1 MYIFDIFVF
10 TYLYF
15 QYMNDNKLPKNVN
28 KGWSS
33 KTKKMNIIV
42 GTENNPT
49 DFTSGETIINKKSTK
64 NNLDKLIEINND
76 VNPDVSN
83 GKTTT
88 DAEAGGLLKGKP
100 HYDSNGNPTGG
111 IPGIVDGQK
120 PIETEGE
127 EFVVNAEASKKH
139 WKELSEIN
147 QQDGNGVPIG
157 PPAESFDDD
166 PAEEFENGGKIQFN
180 PNYLPSKWIMSYAKK
195 IKSKHPEIWK
205 LGGNIFG
212 NEAFENLKRV
222 SERGYWLDSEEWMYV
237 KWRSYVARHKQDFR
251 IEGVVAM
258 LKWVDKVDKGWA
270 YMKSLI
276 EEEIKNKSPKKMKDG
291 GELITN
297 RYIVK
302 SKVKFGLIVG
312 YVVYDTVE
320 KKNLPFE
327 FDEDEL
333 WQAQSRAELSNA
345 LAVNKS
351 KKMQDGGTINTCIEF
366 IKKTESILNNG
377 YYLDLKDTNDVRDA
391 YCQFPLNLKGVIIT
405 YNSGNQKNLK
415 CIDTIN
421 IDFLNDLLENKF
433 KLTEI
438 QSRLVSHY
446 YVQNARRFDTMQ
458 ITDELIDK
466 DIYIIDRNFLDCS
479 SMSSKMK
486 DGGNIDYNVND
497 LLGRFVNIFVM
508 GVSEPEYFKIKEVKI
523 SPEQYRYRDVT
534 LRGDVGVTKFPLEK
548 LDDFIAGKQILIQD
562 NNEEY
567 AIALTNERFATGGST
582 KNYISYKDKY
592 NRKYNYPKNTS
603 HSLEEISKD
612 TGVSMKGLQKIFNKG
627 IGAYKTNPES
637 VRPNVTSKEQWA
649 MARVYSAVM
658 GGKAADVDSNE
669 LKMSHGGEVGQE
681 ITCVNCGWDWN
692 TNKSEEFDKYV
703 CHNCDTDNSMIY
715 APKKHKEGGLIAPN
729 QKPSNL
735 TPQQY
740 KLVRTPEF
748 KSWFGDWE
756 NDPENSSKIV
766 DENGEPKMV
775 YHGTNEK
782 FTIFSLEKVG
792 SNVDYG
798 MWGSGFY
805 FSPIKSFS
813 KGYGSN
819 LLKVFLNIRN
829 PFVRNPN
836 LTGSKTEF
844 KPVYG
849 KEESIQLRNEILN
862 ANYDGVL
869 QYESGQKNL
878 LTQIVAFEPEQIKL
892 ADGTNTTFDVNNPDI
907 RFDTGGNV
915 DQQDTV
921 TMNIP
926 LLIRTLELVRE
937 DVHSDAE
944 LHFVVENLLN
954 IKNKKVITMDDYAY
968 IADIEH
974 NHKKKLE
981 TGGNLGTNKKEVSIG
996 FGGLGN
1002 GTTVWDRNIIQ
1013 NGDYKIIAH
1022 ISDFGKITYYDQKL
1036 PEDAISKIEAF
1047 AEQEKARLAEG
1058 GELSQG
1064 YDFSPIQTPLN

>member
-1 MYIFDIFVF
+1 MNQKGKSNNSQGGWKHQELKTNLIIGS
-10 TYLYF
+10 
-15 QYMNDNKLPKNVN
+15 NDNP
-28 KGWSS
+28 
-33 KTKKMNIIV
+33 TKFK
-42 GTENNPT
+42 
-49 DFTSGETIINKKSTK
+49 SGETIINKKSTK
-64 NNLDKLIEINND
+64 KNLKKLIEINND

-88 DAEAGGLLKGKP
+88 DAKAGGLLKGKP
-100 HYDSNGNPTGG
+100 HYDNNGNPTGG
-111 IPGIVDGQK
+111 IPGVVDGQK

-139 WKELSEIN
+139 WKELSQIN

-157 PPAESFDDD
+157 PPTESFDED
-166 PAEEFENGGKIQFN
+166 PAEEFESGGKIQFN

-237 KWRSYVARHKQDFR
+237 KWRSYVARHKHDFR

-258 LKWVDKVDKGWA
+258 LKWVDKVDKGWS

-276 EEEIKNKSPKKMKDG
+276 EEEIKKKNPKKMK
-291 GELITN
+291 
-297 RYIVK
+297 
-302 SKVKFGLIVG
+302 
-312 YVVYDTVE
+312 
-320 KKNLPFE
+320 
-327 FDEDEL
+327 
-333 WQAQSRAELSNA
+333 
-345 LAVNKS
+345 
-351 KKMQDGGTINTCIEF
+351 DGGTINTCIEF

-377 YYLDLKDTNDVRDA
+377 YYLDLKETNDVSDA
-391 YCQFPLNLKGVIIT
+391 YSQFPLNLKGVIIT

-415 CIDTIN
+415 CIDTVN
-421 IDFLNDLLENKF
+421 IEFLNDLLEKKF
-433 KLTEI
+433 KLSEV

-446 YVQNARRFDTMQ
+446 YVNNARRFDTIQ
-458 ITDELIDK
+458 ITDELVDK

-479 SMSSKMK
+479 AMSSKMK
-486 DGGNIDYNVND
+486 EGGNIDFDVND
-497 LLGRFVNIFVM
+497 LLGRFVNIFTM
-508 GVSEPEYFKIKEVKI
+508 GVSEPDYFKIKEVKI

-562 NNEEY
+562 NNEDY
-567 AIALTNERFATGGST
+567 AIALTNERFASGGST
-582 KNYISYKDKY
+582 KNYVSYKDKY
-592 NRKYNYPKNTS
+592 NRKYNYPKNAS
-603 HSLEEISKD
+603 HSLEQISTD

-637 VRPNVTSKEQWA
+637 VRPNVKSKEQWA

-658 GGKAADVDSNE
+658 GGKASIVDANE
-669 LKMSHGGEVGQE
+669 LKMAAGGEVGQE
-681 ITCVNCGWDWN
+681 IICLNCGWEWN

-703 CHNCDTDNSMIY
+703 CHNCGTDNSMTY
-715 APKKHKEGGLIAPN
+715 APKKHREGGLIAPN
-729 QKPSNL
+729 GKPSNL
-735 TPQQY
+735 TPKQY

-748 KSWFGDWE
+748 KAWFGDWE
-756 NDPENSSKIV
+756 NDPKNSSKIV

-805 FSPIKSFS
+805 FSPVKSFS
-813 KGYGSN
+813 QGYGSN

-836 LTGSKTEF
+836 LTGSKTQF

-849 KEESIQLRNEILN
+849 KEESIKLRNEILD
-862 ANYDGVL
+862 AKYDGVL

-892 ADGTNTTFDVNNPDI
+892 ADGTNTTFDANNPDI
-907 RFDTGGNV
+907 RFENGGNV
-915 DQQDTV
+915 DSQDTI

-926 LLIRTLELVRE
+926 LLIRTLELARE

-954 IKNKKVITMDDYAY
+954 IKNKKVLNMDDYAY

-974 NHKKKLE
+974 KHVNKLE
-981 TGGNLGTNKKEVSIG
+981 NGGNTSTNKKEVSIG

-1002 GTTVWDRNIIQ
+1002 GTTVWDRNRIQ

-1022 ISDFGKITYYDQKL
+1022 ISDFGKITYYDTKL
-1036 PEDAISKIEAF
+1036 PEYAISKIEAF
-1047 AEQEKARLAEG
+1047 AEQEKQRLAEG

>member
-64 NNLDKLIEINND
+64 KNLDKLIEINND

-139 WKELSEIN
+139 WKELSKIN

-157 PPAESFDDD
+157 PPVESFDED

-276 EEEIKNKSPKKMKDG
+276 EEEIK
-291 GELITN
+291 
-297 RYIVK
+297 
-302 SKVKFGLIVG
+302 
-312 YVVYDTVE
+312 
-320 KKNLPFE
+320 KKNP
-327 FDEDEL
+327 
-333 WQAQSRAELSNA
+333 
-345 LAVNKS
+345 K
-351 KKMQDGGTINTCIEF
+351 
-366 IKKTESILNNG
+366 
-377 YYLDLKDTNDVRDA
+377 
-391 YCQFPLNLKGVIIT
+391 
-405 YNSGNQKNLK
+405 
-415 CIDTIN
+415 
-421 IDFLNDLLENKF
+421 
-433 KLTEI
+433 
-438 QSRLVSHY
+438 
-446 YVQNARRFDTMQ
+446 
-458 ITDELIDK
+458 
-466 DIYIIDRNFLDCS
+466 
-479 SMSSKMK
+479 KMK

-612 TGVSMKGLQKIFNKG
+612 TGVSVKGLQQIFNKG

-692 TNKSEEFDKYV
+692 TNQSEEFDKYI
-703 CHNCDTDNSMIY
+703 CHNCGTDNSMIY

-756 NDPENSSKIV
+756 NDPENASKIV

-907 RFDTGGNV
+907 RFATGGNV

-981 TGGNLGTNKKEVSIG
+981 TGGNVGTNKKEVSIG

-1002 GTTVWDRNIIQ
+1002 GTTVWDRNRIQ

-1047 AEQEKARLAEG
+1047 AEQEKQRLAEG

>member
-1 MYIFDIFVF
+1 
-10 TYLYF
+10 
-15 QYMNDNKLPKNVN
+15 MNDNKLPKNVN
-28 KGWSS
+28 KGWSN

-64 NNLDKLIEINND
+64 KNLDKLIEINND

-157 PPAESFDDD
+157 PPAESFDDN

-276 EEEIKNKSPKKMKDG
+276 EEEIKKKNPKKMKNG
-291 GELITN
+291 GEVPDFGKVSSASGRFKPSETIVFDPPLIGVN
-297 RYIVK
+297 GNK
-302 SKVKFGLIVG
+302 LISYTWKYEWTTDFSIKTG
-312 YVVYDTVE
+312 DAIE
-320 KKNLPFE
+320 KRVS
-327 FDEDEL
+327 D
-333 WQAQSRAELSNA
+333 WTQAELSADTGRNIVHSFTILKPDGLYKSVSSESVPVLMGFVTKEQKKDFSN
-345 LAVNKS
+345 LATASKTLAKQQMQLSILEAQQKEFEDVKQSIIDNGYPEITIKPWLSEDQVKLVMGDGSAVVDAKNMYEKERIEVLKDSYVRGEMNKLGMDSFRGNKS
-351 KKMQDGGTINTCIEF
+351 YQISELKKRIE
-366 IKKTESILNNG
+366 
-377 YYLDLKDTNDVRDA
+377 R
-391 YCQFPLNLKGVIIT
+391 
-405 YNSGNQKNLK
+405 QKRK
-415 CIDTIN
+415 V
-421 IDFLNDLLENKF
+421 EN
-433 KLTEI
+433 
-438 QSRLVSHY
+438 
-446 YVQNARRFDTMQ
+446 
-458 ITDELIDK
+458 ITDSD
-466 DIYIIDRNFLDCS
+466 
-479 SMSSKMK
+479 KMK
-486 DGGNIDYNVND
+486 EGGNIDYNMND
-497 LLGRFVNIFVM
+497 LLGRFVNVFVM
-508 GVSEPEYFKIKEVKI
+508 GVSEPEYFKIKEVKV

-534 LRGDVGVTKFPLEK
+534 IRGDVGVTKFPLDK
-548 LDDFIAGKQILIQD
+548 LDEFIAGKQILIQD
-562 NNEEY
+562 NNEDY
-567 AIALTNERFATGGST
+567 AIALTNERFATGGFT
-582 KNYISYKDKY
+582 KNYVSYKDKY

-603 HSLEEISKD
+603 HSLEQISKD
-612 TGVSMKGLQKIFNKG
+612 TGVSIKGLQQIFNKG

-637 VRPNVTSKEQWA
+637 VRPNVKSKEQWA

-658 GGKAADVDSNE
+658 GGKASIVDANE
-669 LKMSHGGEVGQE
+669 LKMAEGGELGQE
-681 ITCVNCGWDWN
+681 IICLNCGWEWN

-703 CHNCDTDNSMIY
+703 CHNCGTDNSMTY
-715 APKKHKEGGLIAPN
+715 APKKHREGGLIAPN
-729 QKPSNL
+729 GKPSNL
-735 TPQQY
+735 TPKQY

-748 KSWFGDWE
+748 KAWFGDWE
-756 NDPENSSKIV
+756 NDPKNSSKIV

-805 FSPIKSFS
+805 FSPVKSFS
-813 KGYGSN
+813 QGYGSN

-974 NHKKKLE
+974 KHLKKYAN
-981 TGGNLGTNKKEVSIG
+981 GGNLDSNPQKLMGEAYYNLIFKK
-996 FGGLGN
+996 
-1002 GTTVWDRNIIQ
+1002 
-1013 NGDYKIIAH
+1013 
-1022 ISDFGKITYYDQKL
+1022 GKINS
-1036 PEDAISKIEAF
+1036 EISPNEI
-1047 AEQEKARLAEG
+1047 QEEIDRMVM
-1058 GELSQG
+1058 
-1064 YDFSPIQTPLN
+1064 QTQFGSNNI

>member
-28 KGWSS
+28 KGWSN

-64 NNLDKLIEINND
+64 KNLDKLIEINND

-139 WKELSEIN
+139 WKELSKIN

-157 PPAESFDDD
+157 PPISDYDDD
-166 PAEEFENGGKIQFN
+166 PTEEFENGGKIQFN

-276 EEEIKNKSPKKMKDG
+276 EVEIKKKSPKKMKEGGILPAQGTLLTHDKTKKLDYKKVGVNYSFVVFDG
-291 GELITN
+291 EEN
-297 RYIVK
+297 P
-302 SKVKFGLIVG
+302 
-312 YVVYDTVE
+312 VE
-320 KKNLPFE
+320 NYKRHQFKKRKGNEVTMDYNQF
-327 FDEDEL
+327 
-333 WQAQSRAELSNA
+333 
-345 LAVNKS
+345 
-351 KKMQDGGTINTCIEF
+351 IE
-366 IKKTESILNNG
+366 
-377 YYLDLKDTNDVRDA
+377 YL
-391 YCQFPLNLKGVIIT
+391 YSET
-405 YNSGNQKNLK
+405 Y
-415 CIDTIN
+415 
-421 IDFLNDLLENKF
+421 LND
-433 KLTEI
+433 
-438 QSRLVSHY
+438 
-446 YVQNARRFDTMQ
+446 
-458 ITDELIDK
+458 
-466 DIYIIDRNFLDCS
+466 
-479 SMSSKMK
+479 KMAE
-486 DGGNIDYNVND
+486 GGNIDFDVNE
-497 LLGRFVNIFVM
+497 LLGRFVNVFVM

-534 LRGDVGVTKFPLEK
+534 LRGDVGVTKFPLDK
-548 LDDFIAGKQILIQD
+548 LEDFIAGKQILIED
-562 NNEEY
+562 NNEDY
-567 AIALTNERFATGGST
+567 AIALTNERLASGGST
-582 KNYISYKDKY
+582 KNYVSYKDKY
-592 NRKYNYPKNTS
+592 NRKYNYPKNAS
-603 HSLEEISKD
+603 HSLEDISKD

-627 IGAYKTNPES
+627 IGAHKTNPES
-637 VRPNVTSKEQWA
+637 VRPNVKAKEQWA

-658 GGKAADVDSNE
+658 GGKASIVDANE
-669 LKMSHGGEVGQE
+669 LKMADGGVVGQE
-681 ITCVNCGWDWN
+681 IICLNCGWDWN

-703 CHNCDTDNSMIY
+703 CHNCDTDNSMTY
-715 APKKHKEGGLIAPN
+715 APKKH
-729 QKPSNL
+729 
-735 TPQQY
+735 
-740 KLVRTPEF
+740 
-748 KSWFGDWE
+748 
-756 NDPENSSKIV
+756 
-766 DENGEPKMV
+766 
-775 YHGTNEK
+775 NE
-782 FTIFSLEKVG
+782 
-792 SNVDYG
+792 
-798 MWGSGFY
+798 
-805 FSPIKSFS
+805 
-813 KGYGSN
+813 
-819 LLKVFLNIRN
+819 
-829 PFVRNPN
+829 
-836 LTGSKTEF
+836 
-844 KPVYG
+844 
-849 KEESIQLRNEILN
+849 
-862 ANYDGVL
+862 
-869 QYESGQKNL
+869 
-878 LTQIVAFEPEQIKL
+878 
-892 ADGTNTTFDVNNPDI
+892 
-907 RFDTGGNV
+907 GGNV
-915 DQQDTV
+915 DQQDTI

-926 LLIRTLELVRE
+926 ALIRTLELVRE

-974 NHKKKLE
+974 KHVKKHDK
-981 TGGNLGTNKKEVSIG
+981 GGTTGTNKKEVSIG

-1002 GTTVWDRNIIQ
+1002 GTTVWDKNRIQ

-1022 ISDFGKITYYDQKL
+1022 ISDFGKITYYDTKL
-1036 PEDAISKIEAF
+1036 PEDAITKIEAF